1 MGWLTQHQT
10 KSQIG
15 QLLVKR
21 RLISEEQLARA
32 IERQRGTGQ
41 RLGDILAEWNLVT
54 HKHVQEALRK
64 QRQLRMAAAIV
75 TAMLAPLETY
85 AVEAL
90 PTLAASASML
100 PNRNGAGPGPGLRA
114 LSEDELGDTSAQGLD
129 EELLL
134 QVREQG
140 KQPSLAITGDVAKL
154 LNPVLGFLQ
163 ADASMKDVVYDPTM
177 AAAAINKDG
186 SLTLRLPSSIGEIS
200 FQNIRV
206 KGSDGPSFGSIAI
219 KGIDLSGTTITLA
232 LKR

>member
-1 MGWLTQHQT
+1 MGWLTHHQS

-15 QLLVKR
+15 QLLVKK

-64 QRQLRMAAAIV
+64 QRQVRMAAAIV

-90 PTLAASASML
+90 PAIAASATML
-100 PNRNGAGPGPGLRA
+100 PTRPGGAGGLQA

-140 KQPSLAITGDVAKL
+140 KQRSLGVSGDVVKL

-163 ADASMKDVVYDPTM
+163 SDVSMKDVVYDPTM
-177 AAAAINKDG
+177 AAAAINRDG

>member
-1 MGWLTQHQT
+1 MGWLTHHQS

-15 QLLVKR
+15 QLLVKK

-54 HKHVQEALRK
+54 HQHVREALRK

-90 PTLAASASML
+90 PAIAAGATTL
-100 PNRNGAGPGPGLRA
+100 PNRPGGAGGLRA

-140 KQPSLAITGDVAKL
+140 KQRSLGVSGDVAKL

-163 ADASMKDVVYDPTM
+163 SDVSMKDVVYDPTM
-177 AAAAINKDG
+177 AAAAINRDG

-219 KGIDLSGTTITLA
+219 QGIDLSGTTITLA

>member
-1 MGWLTQHQT
+1 MGWLTHHQS

-15 QLLVKR
+15 QLLVKK

-64 QRQLRMAAAIV
+64 QRQVRMAAAIV

-90 PTLAASASML
+90 PAIAAGASML
-100 PNRNGAGPGPGLRA
+100 PTRPGGAGGLRA

-129 EELLL
+129 QELLL

-140 KQPSLAITGDVAKL
+140 KQRSLGVTGDVVKL

-163 ADASMKDVVYDPTM
+163 SDVSMKDVVYDPTM
-177 AAAAINKDG
+177 AAAAINRDG

-219 KGIDLSGTTITLA
+219 KGIDLSGTTVTLA